1 MKWFK
6 EVFLKSFVTGKELR
20 ISEKQF
26 RIFEKYLDESPYNMM
41 YDGKTTFQVDGIID
55 GLRVV
60 AYEWF
65 CYGRHQF
72 FVTIKNVG

>member
-6 EVFLKSFVTGKELR
+6 EIFLKSFETGKELR

-26 RIFEKYLDESPYNMM
+26 RIFERYLKESPYGMG
-41 YDGKTTFQVDGIID
+41 YDGKYTFQVEGIVD
-55 GLRVV
+55 GLKVV
-60 AYEWF
+60 AYEWL

-72 FVTIKNVG
+72 FVTINVKG

>member
-6 EVFLKSFVTGKELR
+6 EVFLKSFETGKELR

-26 RIFEKYLDESPYNMM
+26 RIFEKYLTESPIGMGYN
-41 YDGKTTFQVDGIID
+41 GKYTFQVEGKIDNKKII
-55 GLRVV
+55 

-65 CYGRHQF
+65 CVGKHQF
-72 FVTIKNVG
+72 FVKIN

>member
-6 EVFLKSFVTGKELR
+6 EVFLKSFEVGIEIR

-26 RIFEKYLDESPYNMM
+26 RIFEKYLKESPYGMG
-41 YDGKTTFQVDGIID
+41 YDGKYTFQVEGKID
-55 GLRVV
+55 GAKVV

-65 CYGRHQF
+65 CVGKHQF
-72 FVTIKNVG
+72 FVKITE

>member
-6 EVFLKSFVTGKELR
+6 EVFLPSFEVGKEIK

-26 RIFEKYLDESPYNMM
+26 RIFERYLGESPLGMG
-41 YDGKTTFQVDGIID
+41 YDGKYTFQVEGIID
-55 GLRVV
+55 GLKVV

-65 CYGRHQF
+65 CVGKHQY
-72 FVTIKNVG
+72 FVKITEK

>member
-6 EVFLKSFVTGKELR
+6 EVFLKSFEVGREIR

-26 RIFEKYLDESPYNMM
+26 RIFERYLDEPPYGLG
-41 YDGKTTFQVDGIID
+41 YDGRFTFRVEGKID
-55 GLRVV
+55 GLKVV

-65 CYGRHQF
+65 CVGRHQF
-72 FVTIKNVG
+72 FVKITQI

>member
-6 EVFLKSFVTGKELR
+6 EIFLPSFETGKELR

-26 RIFEKYLDESPYNMM
+26 GIFDKYLHESPFGMG
-41 YDGKTTFQVDGIID
+41 YDGRYTYQVEGVIN

-65 CYGRHQF
+65 CVGKHQY
-72 FVTIKNVG
+72 FVKITEN

>member
-6 EVFLKSFVTGKELR
+6 DIFLKSFEIGKELR

-26 RIFEKYLDESPYNMM
+26 RIFEKYLKESPRNMG
-41 YDGKTTFQVDGIID
+41 YDGKTTFQVEGIID
-55 GLRVV
+55 GLTIV

-65 CYGRHQF
+65 CYGKHQF
-72 FVTIKNVG
+72 FVTIRG